1 MWDDDDD
8 HQGDDRRVS
17 INDVPIPRTIVSL
30 EAAMPTYI
38 TVKAVAKML
47 SVSTSTVHRKLSAK
61 LLRGKTIGPRITL
74 VETASVFEYI
84 ATCPD
89 R

>member
-1 MWDDDDD
+1 
-8 HQGDDRRVS
+8 
-17 INDVPIPRTIVSL
+17 
-30 EAAMPTYI
+30 
-38 TVKAVAKML
+38 ML
-47 SVSTSTVHRKLSAK
+47 SVSTSTVHRKLTAK

-74 VETASVFEYI
+74 VETASVFEYL